1 MKTNKKKHA
10 YKHIAKLQNVYA
22 ITMTCLVLFLG
33 YIIYFVHTYVYTTV
47 IKIQEIS
54 FIQPDIQVETINFDL
69 LDEVNTVEQQKGKV
83 EKHAPTH
90 DPFHVVE
97 KEGVL

>member
-1 MKTNKKKHA
+1 MA
-10 YKHIAKLQNVYA
+10 
-22 ITMTCLVLFLG
+22 CLVLFLG
-33 YIIYFVHTYVYTTV
+33 YIIYFVHIYVYSTI

-54 FIQPDIQVETINFDL
+54 LIQPDIQVETINFDL
-69 LDEVNTVEQQKGKV
+69 LDEVNTAEQQKGKI
-83 EKHAPTH
+83 EKHTITH